1 MQPYSISTSS
11 FRHLLSK
18 MDKTVFKKIPRA
30 RLYEIVAEEIEKA
43 ILEGQYEVGARLP
56 SEQSLADQFE
66 VSRNVVREA
75 LKVLQERNLVE
86 VLDGSGAYVA
96 RPNPAATRN
105 ALGRY
110 IRQIGANSAID
121 ALYETRIALEGL
133 NARLAAQRATP
144 DQIDEMATTLER
156 MQNNMDSSVRWTEA
170 DLDFHLTVAKATN
183 NPFQLLLL
191 DPLIGQMREVIA
203 DGFDQPGATQKGLAA
218 HIRLLEYIRSHDPEG
233 AYKTMVDHLL
243 FSQATIKRMLS
254 LSDKSSNGKNT

>member
-1 MQPYSISTSS
+1 M
-11 FRHLLSK
+11 
-18 MDKTVFKKIPRA
+18 FKKIPRA
-30 RLYEIVAEEIEKA
+30 RLYAIVAEEIEKA

-56 SEQSLADQFE
+56 SEQSMADQFE

-96 RPNPAATRN
+96 SPNPAAPRN

-144 DQIDEMATTLER
+144 DQIDEMAATLER
-156 MQNNMDSSVRWTEA
+156 MQNNMDSSARWTEA
-170 DLDFHLTVAKATN
+170 DLDFHLTVARATN

-203 DGFDQPGATQKGLAA
+203 EGFDQPGATQKGLAA
-218 HIRLLEYIRSHDPEG
+218 HIHLLECIRSHDPEE

-243 FSQATIKRMLS
+243 YSQATIKRMLS
-254 LSDKSSNGKNT
+254 VSEKSSNGQNNIPKP

>member
-1 MQPYSISTSS
+1 M
-11 FRHLLSK
+11 
-18 MDKTVFKKIPRA
+18 FKKIPRA

-75 LKVLQERNLVE
+75 LKVLQERNLIE

-96 RPNPAATRN
+96 RPNSTATRN

-110 IRQIGANSAID
+110 IRQIGASSAID

-144 DQIDEMATTLER
+144 AQIAEMAAHLES
-156 MQNNMDSSVRWTEA
+156 MQENIDSSERWTEA
-170 DLDFHLTVAKATN
+170 DLEFHLTVARATN

-191 DPLIGQMREVIA
+191 DPLIGQLREVIA
-203 DGFDQPGATQKGLAA
+203 DGFERPGATQAGLSA
-218 HIRLLEYIRSHDPEG
+218 HIRLLECIRNHDPDG
-233 AYKTMVDHLL
+233 AYQTMVDHLIY
-243 FSQATIKRMLS
+243 SEETIKRMIGL
-254 LSDKSSNGKNT
+254 NGKTQNGSKSPG